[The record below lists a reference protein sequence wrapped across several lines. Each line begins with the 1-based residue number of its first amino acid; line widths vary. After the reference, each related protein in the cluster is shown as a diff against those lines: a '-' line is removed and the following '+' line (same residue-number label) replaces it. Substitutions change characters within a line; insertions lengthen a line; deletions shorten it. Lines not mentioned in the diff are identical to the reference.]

1 MMRRPLFVTVFA
13 SFLIVMSLFSVLVA
27 AVSRNY
33 PDVHEVMRQVPLVLG
48 IHIAGG
54 WGAAANII
62 AGIAMLRAKNWGRW
76 LYVLCGL
83 AGIGVNL
90 AVSPEKPMLLYGVV
104 LFVCMVYFLFRSRTH
119 FYFQTSGG
127 IGNA

>member
-1 MMRRPLFVTVFA
+1 MKRPMFVTVFA
-13 SFLIVMSLFSVLVA
+13 SFLIVMSLLSVGVMTL
-27 AVSRNY
+27 SHNY
-33 PDVHEVMRQVPLVLG
+33 SDMQEVIRQMPLLLG

-54 WGAAANII
+54 WGTVINIV

-76 LYVLCGL
+76 LYVLCGS
-83 AGIGVNL
+83 AGMVFNIT
-90 AVSPEKPMLLYGVV
+90 ASPDKPMLLYGMV
-104 LFVCMVYFLFRSRTH
+104 LFICIVYFLFRSRTH